1 MLITRFFFEEAGE
14 LEEYQTF
21 RRQDQPLEL
30 ECEKIRVVP
39 RDAEEALRVNPE
51 DKQMETKVAELK
63 EKLAALERRAPWLN
77 YDYPVEYLLWGP
89 RPGQADGSGA

>member
-1 MLITRFFFEEAGE
+1 MSMFFFDEADE

-30 ECEKIRVVP
+30 EYEKLRV
-39 RDAEEALRVNPE
+39 ALRDTETALQGNPE
-51 DKQMETKVAELK
+51 DTAMAEK
-63 EKLAALERRAPWLN
+63 AAKIKDRLAALEKQAPWLN

-89 RPGQADGSGA
+89 PHG

>member
-1 MLITRFFFEEAGE
+1 MSMFFFDEADE

-30 ECEKIRVVP
+30 EYEKLRL
-39 RDAEEALRVNPE
+39 ALRGAETALKGNPE
-51 DKQMETKVAELK
+51 DAALADQVAEIK
-63 EKLAALERRAPWLN
+63 GRLAALEKQAPWLN

-89 RPGQADGSGA
+89 PHG